1 MPRSPIFSKLFGRSP
16 VSSLQAHMAKAA
28 ECAVALDAY
37 FELLYQENWHELGNQ
52 YQKICDLEEQADEL
66 KREIRLNLPR
76 SLFLPVSRSDLLE
89 LVRVQDEI
97 PNRVKDI
104 AGIVLGRKMRIPEPL
119 QASFLEFVAASVNAT
134 KKSHAMLEMLDQLL
148 DSGFSTRQVERIE
161 TIIVE
166 LGELETESD
175 VKQIEIRS
183 ALFELE
189 KDMNP
194 VDVMFLYRVLEWIGD
209 VADHAQTVGNRMLYV
224 IAR

>member
-28 ECAVALDAY
+28 ECAAALDTY
-37 FELLYQENWHELGNQ
+37 FELLFQENWNELANQ
-52 YQKICDLEEQADEL
+52 YQEICDIEEQADEL

-104 AGIVLGRKMRIPEPL
+104 AGIVLGRKMQIPEPL
-119 QASFLEFVAASVNAT
+119 RASFLEFVTASVNAT
-134 KKSHAMLEMLDQLL
+134 KKSNSMLEMLDQLL
-148 DSGFSTRQVERIE
+148 DSGFSTRQIERIE
-161 TIIVE
+161 TMIVE

>member
-1 MPRSPIFSKLFGRSP
+1 MPLSPIFSKLFGRSP
-16 VSSLQAHMAKAA
+16 VASLQAHMAKAA
-28 ECAVALDAY
+28 ECAEALNTY
-37 FELLYQENWHELGNQ
+37 FKLQNEENWKELSGQ
-52 YQKICDLEEQADEL
+52 YQKISDLEDQADVL

-119 QASFLEFVAASVNAT
+119 QANFMEFVSTSVSAT
-134 KKSHAMLEMLDQLL
+134 EKSHSMLELLDELL
-148 DSGFSTRQVERIE
+148 DSGFSTRQIDRIE
-161 TIIVE
+161 TMIVE
-166 LGELETESD
+166 LGDLETASD
-175 VKQIEIRS
+175 VKQIELRS

-189 KDMNP
+189 KNLNP
-194 VDVMFLYRVLEWIGD
+194 IDVMFLYKVLEWIGD
-209 VADHAQTVGNRMLYV
+209 VADHAQTVGHRMLYV

>member
-1 MPRSPIFSKLFGRSP
+1 
-16 VSSLQAHMAKAA
+16 
-28 ECAVALDAY
+28 
-37 FELLYQENWHELGNQ
+37 
-52 YQKICDLEEQADEL
+52 
-66 KREIRLNLPR
+66 
-76 SLFLPVSRSDLLE
+76 
-89 LVRVQDEI
+89 
-97 PNRVKDI
+97 
-104 AGIVLGRKMRIPEPL
+104 
-119 QASFLEFVAASVNAT
+119 
-134 KKSHAMLEMLDQLL
+134 MLDQLL
-148 DSGFSTRQVERIE
+148 DSGFSTRQIERIE
-161 TIIVE
+161 TMIVE

>member
-28 ECAVALDAY
+28 ECTVALDAY
-37 FELLYQENWHELGNQ
+37 FELLYQENWNELANQ
-52 YQKICDLEEQADEL
+52 YQKISDLEEQADEL

-104 AGIVLGRKMRIPEPL
+104 AGIVLGRKMQIPESL
-119 QASFLEFVAASVNAT
+119 RASFLEFVAASVNAT
-134 KKSHAMLEMLDQLL
+134 KKSHSMLELLDQLL
-148 DSGFSTRQVERIE
+148 DSGFSARQIERIE
-161 TIIVE
+161 TMIVE
-166 LGELETESD
+166 LGELETASD